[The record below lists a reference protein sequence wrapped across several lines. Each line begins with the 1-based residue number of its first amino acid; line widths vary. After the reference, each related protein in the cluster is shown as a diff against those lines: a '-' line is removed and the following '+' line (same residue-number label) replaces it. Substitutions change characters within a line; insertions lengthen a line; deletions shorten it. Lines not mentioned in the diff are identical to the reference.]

1 MSLESATYINGL
13 DPANP
18 LGSDP
23 LSDADGHLRLL
34 KATLKAT
41 FPNITGPVTATQ
53 GSLNSPFPTGG
64 IILWSGS
71 IASVPTGWLLCN
83 GASGTPD
90 LRDRFVVGA
99 GNGYAVGATGG
110 AATVALSIANLPS
123 HNHGGVTGT
132 VSNDHSHTYSGT
144 TSGVGDHVHAEM
156 GAPGQSTPDGSL
168 TAAIGYGG
176 GPSPVGYNTAG
187 AGAHSHTF
195 SGTTSGFSAN
205 HNHGIPAEG
214 SGSAHENRPPY
225 YALAYIMK
233 I

>member
-53 GSLNSPFPTGG
+53 ADLNSPFPVGG

-71 IASVPTGWLLCN
+71 LATVPTGWLLCN

-123 HNHGGVTGT
+123 HNHGGATGT
-132 VSNDHSHTYSGT
+132 VSNDHTHTYSGT
-144 TSGVGDHVHAEM
+144 TSGVGDHAHSVV
-156 GAPGQSTPDGSL
+156 TLTDGDDGRYGVNG
-168 TAAIGYGG
+168 GYDWVTR
-176 GPSPVGYNTAG
+176 SVATAG

>member
-13 DPANP
+13 VTANP

-34 KATLKAT
+34 KSVIKAT
-41 FPNITGPVTATQ
+41 FPNITGAVTATQ
-53 GSLNSPFPTGG
+53 AQLNAPFPVGG

-71 IASVPTGWLLCN
+71 IATVPTGWLLCN
-83 GASGTPD
+83 GSSGTPD

-99 GNGYAVGATGG
+99 GTTYAVGATGG
-110 AATVALSIANLPS
+110 AISVTLGVSNLPS
-123 HNHGGVTGT
+123 HNHGGSTAT
-132 VSNDHSHTYSGT
+132 ANIEHTHTYSGT
-144 TSGVGDHVHAEM
+144 TAGVGDHAHELYANDLL
-156 GAPGQSTPDGSL
+156 GANGGSSNPD
-168 TAAIGYGG
+168 AIFATSGG
-176 GPSPVGYNTAG
+176 NPVGFTRD

-195 SGTTSGFSAN
+195 SGTTSAYSAT
-205 HNHGIPAEG
+205 HFHTISAEG
-214 SGSAHENRPPY
+214 GGTAHENRPPY